1 MDPFQDDII
10 CHTFTNLFLLHQVEV
25 STLLYICIYIVTL
38 HFHMLQLILL
48 NLFSLTFCI
57 YLFITLSVYVLFCVF
72 TDLGPY

>member
-10 CHTFTNLFLLHQVEV
+10 CHTFTNFFLLHQVEV

-48 NLFSLTFCI
+48 ILFSLIFGI
-57 YLFITLSVYVLFCVF
+57 YLFITLSVYMFYFVCLL
-72 TDLGPY
+72 T